1 MVYQPRGDFM
11 IKDFKDHFWHYLV
24 LVLIISIG
32 GLVFILDTN
41 KVIKFQIG
49 TLVAIAYVFWGII
62 HHFLEKNLN
71 FKIMVEYLL
80 IGALSV
86 ALLGGVLL

>member
-1 MVYQPRGDFM
+1 M
-11 IKDFKDHFWHYLV
+11 IKDFKDHFWHYLI
-24 LVLIISIG
+24 LVLILFIG
-32 GLVFILDTN
+32 GVVFVLDTN
-41 KVIKFQIG
+41 KVIKFQVG
-49 TLVAIAYVFWGII
+49 TLVAIAYVFWGTI

>member
-1 MVYQPRGDFM
+1 MIEDFRN
-11 IKDFKDHFWHYLV
+11 HFWHYLI
-24 LVLIISIG
+24 LLLILLIG
-32 GLVFILDTN
+32 GLVFVLNPN
-41 KVIKFQIG
+41 KIIKFQVG
-49 TLVAIAYVFWGII
+49 TLVAIAYIFWGII

-86 ALLGGVLL
+86 ALLGGILL